1 MYYFSINIS
10 SICNVILY
18 LVLILFAMPFVFP
31 NQEFLFI
38 LIQFAF
44 LIPLYLFF
52 CTYQMRN
59 SLFGLFLIFFYFIL
73 LFLNIVGLP
82 GSISAWMAMTCLGY
96 IVGMKFVGSPEKI
109 KSVFYYFTI
118 ILIVFTFWVLYKNYL
133 NPFEHSELSDY
144 FQKSSINSVPLLVV
158 SMSNILCT
166 LYYIQFSNNESPKY
180 FNNRGLLLLSVIL
193 AVTVVIIFDFRSGSL
208 IFLSL
213 FFLIIDFFR
222 LKSRIYL
229 IVPIFVL
236 LLSSNFLNLIFISF
250 VSQGTDDLTNVG
262 SELAAG
268 ALRYDRILEF
278 WRIAGL
284 NKVNFVSWSKHFSV
298 SALSDFIA
306 SLFPISLFFLIIPIV
321 GIYKLLIR
329 VRINNL
335 YYLLIILTSWL
346 SSLVMTIMQPDFFSM
361 FSFFLISSILY
372 FINKIQSAKMILK

>member
-1 MYYFSINIS
+1 
-10 SICNVILY
+10 
-18 LVLILFAMPFVFP
+18 
-31 NQEFLFI
+31 
-38 LIQFAF
+38 
-44 LIPLYLFF
+44 
-52 CTYQMRN
+52 
-59 SLFGLFLIFFYFIL
+59 
-73 LFLNIVGLP
+73 
-82 GSISAWMAMTCLGY
+82 
-96 IVGMKFVGSPEKI
+96 
-109 KSVFYYFTI
+109 
-118 ILIVFTFWVLYKNYL
+118 
-133 NPFEHSELSDY
+133 
-144 FQKSSINSVPLLVV
+144 
-158 SMSNILCT
+158 
-166 LYYIQFSNNESPKY
+166 
-180 FNNRGLLLLSVIL
+180 VIL

>member
-1 MYYFSINIS
+1 
-10 SICNVILY
+10 
-18 LVLILFAMPFVFP
+18 
-31 NQEFLFI
+31 
-38 LIQFAF
+38 
-44 LIPLYLFF
+44 
-52 CTYQMRN
+52 
-59 SLFGLFLIFFYFIL
+59 

-372 FINKIQSAKMILK
+372 FINKIQSVLR

>member
-372 FINKIQSAKMILK
+372 FINKIQSVLR